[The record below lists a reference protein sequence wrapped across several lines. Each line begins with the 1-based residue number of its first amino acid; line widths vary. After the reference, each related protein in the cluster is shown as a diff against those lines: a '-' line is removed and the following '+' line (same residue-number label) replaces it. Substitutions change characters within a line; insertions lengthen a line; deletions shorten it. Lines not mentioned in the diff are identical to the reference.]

1 MKTTSC
7 HTDSVAPQQAFGVN
21 NERMGKKNVGLI
33 SFVCPLEARGKQ
45 GKPWRAKLAA
55 TTATLNARNDGWWR
69 SRSKVVGLRGLFC
82 GGWRG
87 LGRGGGIVRFE
98 RGERGLSSRERRR
111 ALGKAASTTAGKAK
125 SPPLQEPQGWG
136 TPRPRGEKSLRGKGG
151 IRGQER
157 KADPS
162 SPFAKRRATG
172 FGMTGG
178 GWGRRPSTGFRGVPL
193 SVTDA
198 EQFSLT
204 ANHPRRSF
212 S

>member
-21 NERMGKKNVGLI
+21 KERMGKKNVGLI

-111 ALGKAASTTAGKAK
+111 TLRKAASTTAGKVKIPTLARAARM
-125 SPPLQEPQGWG
+125 G
-136 TPRPRGEKSLRGKGG
+136 TPRGKKPEGGERWNPRTGEKSR
-151 IRGQER
+151 
-157 KADPS
+157 
-162 SPFAKRRATG
+162 
-172 FGMTGG
+172 
-178 GWGRRPSTGFRGVPL
+178 
-193 SVTDA
+193 
-198 EQFSLT
+198 SLT
-204 ANHPRRSF
+204 PVRQKAGDRVRDDRRGLEQPSLCEN
-212 S
+212 